1 MHVCTCSGSMLVAS
15 LPAHTLERCGAASCK
30 WAMHGR
36 RKVHSDGEDASP
48 LDPTVQAAHTTP
60 DSNNQEPSLCPSECT
75 QNTART
81 IFHYGR
87 YNVIILYCGTYI
99 VHNEGS
105 LQNQGHICGH
115 VFTSLFL
122 VPRVI
127 GYTCQ

>member
-1 MHVCTCSGSMLVAS
+1 MVQRVA
-15 LPAHTLERCGAASCK
+15 K

-60 DSNNQEPSLCPSECT
+60 DSNNQEPSLRPSECT

-81 IFHYGR
+81 TFPYGR

-99 VHNEGS
+99 VHNEGTCTTS
-105 LQNQGHICGH
+105 EPRPYIDLKLCGH

-122 VPRVI
+122 VPHVI